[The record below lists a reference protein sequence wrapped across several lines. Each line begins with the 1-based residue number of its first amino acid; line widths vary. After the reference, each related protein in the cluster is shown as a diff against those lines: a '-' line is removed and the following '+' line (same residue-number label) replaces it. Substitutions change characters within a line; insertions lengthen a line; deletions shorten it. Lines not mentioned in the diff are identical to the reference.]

1 MLIDELKSIVGSC
14 GYTSKPNELL
24 PHLTEWRDIYHGE
37 TLLMVSP
44 NSTAQVSAI
53 IKACAKAKTAIVPQG
68 GNTGLCGGAIPDQS
82 GQQVLLSLARMNAI
96 RSVSPND
103 FSMIVEA
110 GCVLSNVQATARQNG
125 LFFPLSLGAEGS
137 CQIGGNLSTN
147 AGGINVLKYGT
158 AREQVLGLEVVFA
171 NGIIWNGLRSLRK
184 DTAGYDI
191 KQLFIGSEGTLGVIT
206 AANLRL
212 YPEVINTQ
220 TAMIAIA
227 NPKNAVDLL
236 SELYNLLT
244 DKLQAFELIPSRAI
258 RYLRRHMPAI
268 QMPFTVDHPWYV
280 LLESSIEKEAQ
291 TLETALEKALQK
303 KLAIDVVIAKNM
315 SEQKRFWRM
324 RHSISEVQKC
334 EGASLQHD
342 VSVPVGKIGDFIE
355 AAEQAVLKAMPDVR
369 IIAYGHVADGNIHFN
384 ISQPKYWKG
393 TDFREKAAS
402 LSNVIY
408 DVVNSFNGSFSAEHG
423 IGQYKREMLKR
434 YRGEEEVAVMQS
446 IKAALDPN
454 NTLNP
459 GKVL

>member
-1 MLIDELKSIVGSC
+1 MLIDDLKAIVGSC
-14 GYTSKPNELL
+14 GYSSEPNELL

-44 NSTAQVSAI
+44 DSTAQVSAI

-82 GQQVLLSLARMNAI
+82 GQQVLLSLSRMNSI
-96 RSVSPND
+96 RSVFPND

-110 GCVLSNVQATARQNG
+110 GCVLTNVQAAARQNG

-137 CQIGGNLSTN
+137 CQIGGNLSMN
-147 AGGINVLKYGT
+147 AGGVNVLKYGT
-158 AREQVLGLEVVFA
+158 AREQVLGLEVVLA
-171 NGIIWNGLRSLRK
+171 NGTIWNGLRSLRK

-212 YPEVINTQ
+212 YPEVRNTQ
-220 TAMIAIA
+220 TAMIAIV
-227 NPKNAVDLL
+227 NPKNAVDLF
-236 SELYNLLT
+236 SELCNSLMG
-244 DKLQAFELIPSRAI
+244 KLQAFELIPSRAI
-258 RYLRRHMPAI
+258 CYLRRHMPAI

-280 LLESSIEKEAQ
+280 LIESSIEKEAQ
-291 TLETALEKALQK
+291 ALENALEKVFQK
-303 KLAIDVVIAKNM
+303 KLAIDAVIAKNV
-315 SEQKRFWRM
+315 SEQERFWRM

-342 VSVPVGKIGDFIE
+342 VSVPVGKISDFIKV
-355 AAEQAVLKAMPDVR
+355 AEEAVLKAMPDVR
-369 IIAYGHVADGNIHFN
+369 IIAYGHVGDGNIHFN
-384 ISQPKYWKG
+384 ISQPKFWKG
-393 TDFREKAAS
+393 GDFRAKAAS

-408 DVVNSFNGSFSAEHG
+408 DVVSSFDGSISAEHG
-423 IGQYKREMLKR
+423 IGQFKREMLKK
-434 YRGEEEVAVMQS
+434 YRGEEEVAVMKS
-446 IKAALDPN
+446 IKAALDPSN
-454 NTLNP
+454 ILNP

>member
-1 MLIDELKSIVGSC
+1 MLIDELKSIVGNS
-14 GYTSKPNELL
+14 GYTDDPNELL
-24 PHLTEWRDIYHGE
+24 PHLTEWRGIYHGE

-44 NSTAQVSAI
+44 DSTAQVSAI
-53 IKACAKAKTAIVPQG
+53 IKACAEDKTAIVPQG

-82 GQQVLLSLARMNAI
+82 GQQVLLSLSRMNAI

-103 FSMIVEA
+103 LSMMVEA
-110 GCVLSNVQATARQNG
+110 GCVLANVQAAARQSG

-158 AREQVLGLEVVFA
+158 AREQVLGLEVVLA
-171 NGIIWNGLRSLRK
+171 NGTIWNGLRSLRK

-220 TAMIAIA
+220 TAMIAVV
-227 NPKNAVDLL
+227 NPKGAMDLFA
-236 SELYNLLT
+236 ELCDSLVG
-244 DKLQAFELIPSRAI
+244 KLQAFELMPSRAI

-280 LLESSIEKEAQ
+280 LLESSIDKDIQA
-291 TLETALEKALQK
+291 LETALAKALQK
-303 KLAIDVVIAKNM
+303 ELVIDAVIAKNV
-315 SEQKRFWRM
+315 SEQERFWRI

-342 VSVPVGKIGDFIE
+342 VSVPVGKIGDFI
-355 AAEQAVLKAMPDVR
+355 ATAEEAVLKVMSDVR
-369 IIAYGHVADGNIHFN
+369 IVAYGHVGDGNVHFN
-384 ISQPKYWKG
+384 ISQPKSWKG
-393 TDFREKAAS
+393 DDFRENAAS

-408 DVVNSFNGSFSAEHG
+408 DVVSSFNGSISAEHG
-423 IGQYKREMLKR
+423 IGQFKREILKK
-434 YRGEEEVAVMQS
+434 YRGEEEIAIMKS
-446 IKAALDPN
+446 IKVALDPSN
-454 NTLNP
+454 ILNP